1 MTVTR
6 TSLVDIF
13 CFSGGLSV
21 PLRGHLTDT
30 SGLHSHVLE
39 FARKE
44 ISCIMCHRRVV
55 DIVAH
60 VGFLNTSRVVRCPD
74 LFWKIPGMSV
84 I

>member
-1 MTVTR
+1 M
-6 TSLVDIF
+6 
-13 CFSGGLSV
+13 

-30 SGLHSHVLE
+30 SGLHSEPKQSHVLE
-39 FARKE
+39 FALKE

-60 VGFLNTSRVVRCPD
+60 VGFLNTSQVVRCPD